1 LSPLSFFSF
10 ACRQNGSHQ
19 PNFLLVTKSTL
30 IIVIVNILSI
40 ADYCFCRPILLS
52 PLAWSSLIP
61 SNTIIHLFDRRRLC
75 FRHHCRQLLLCWYR
89 HRDGLG
95 THLALTNFDH
105 HTISIFVAKT

>member
-1 LSPLSFFSF
+1 LP
-10 ACRQNGSHQ
+10 QNGSHQ

-30 IIVIVNILSI
+30 IIVIVNILFI

-75 FRHHCRQLLLCWYR
+75 FRHRCRLL
-89 HRDGLG
+89 
-95 THLALTNFDH
+95 
-105 HTISIFVAKT
+105 FVFADADITTVMVWGPILL